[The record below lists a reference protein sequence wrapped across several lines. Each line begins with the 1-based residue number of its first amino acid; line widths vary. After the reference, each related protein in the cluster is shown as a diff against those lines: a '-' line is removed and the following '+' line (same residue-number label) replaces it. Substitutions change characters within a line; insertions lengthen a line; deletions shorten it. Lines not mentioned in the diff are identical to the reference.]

1 MGELEGSQ
9 EQLVYFTGQG
19 RGKTGVKAMTK
30 KPAASLPKGIKGQM
44 KARKGSPQP
53 CPGQHH
59 GQLQLVLVE
68 GVCSAAPG
76 YYMDKKEPKT
86 FH

>member
-1 MGELEGSQ
+1 
-9 EQLVYFTGQG
+9 
-19 RGKTGVKAMTK
+19 
-30 KPAASLPKGIKGQM
+30 M